1 MTERR
6 PADVE
11 QSLAGSVAAFLRSAP
26 KQQIP
31 PRLRRFKGIPPKG
44 LRPHRAELVG
54 VLEDE
59 ILRRQILEWLDGKV
73 PLARSDAEL
82 LRLAVERPEGWS
94 EALGADPSSPGTQ
107 TEDAAKIARLE
118 IALGQEQERVRRARA
133 EAARAKEDARRAKE
147 EAHRTV
153 SEARSKAGELSKEVT
168 RLAAEHS
175 AARRESKAAAEEASR
190 AERARERAERKERT
204 SVAKAQAECDV
215 AVRELRSVR
224 REAVAALA
232 RVARLEDELQGL
244 RDAKPKPKAKKKT
257 TRAGQPKAPARRM
270 PLPVPKGRFEDD
282 PETLHGWLGT
292 PDVVL
297 LVDGYNVTKAEGG
310 FGDLSLELQRDR
322 LVERVS
328 SLQLKTKV
336 SATIVFDGSTM
347 PPGMTRPRKRRV
359 KVVYSKEG
367 ETADD
372 RIIALLQELSPH
384 PVVLTTNDKELQ
396 GRARELGATV
406 ATSSQLLALLR

>member
-94 EALGADPSSPGTQ
+94 EALGAGPSSAGSQ
-107 TEDAAKIARLE
+107 TEDAAKITRLE
-118 IALGQEQERVRRARA
+118 IALGREQERVRRARA

-224 REAVAALA
+224 REAAAALA
-232 RVARLEDELQGL
+232 RVARLEDELQSF
-244 RDAKPKPKAKKKT
+244 RAAKPKAKKKT